1 MVRPRAQR
9 ERVAASLAFDAA
21 LGQRASASGILKG
34 AIFQALLATADGSS
48 SATAASL
55 GLDMSDD
62 EWQEQARGAD
72 LLRKLVRIKV
82 QDDNDL
88 KAAHGALIS
97 CSDFFS
103 NLRVYGARR
112 RLPPT
117 TVIARLDEPP
127 A

>member
-88 KAAHGALIS
+88 KAARGALTS
-97 CSDFFS
+97 CAEFFS
-103 NLRVYGARR
+103 NLTIYGQRQRMNSLA
-112 RLPPT
+112 
-117 TVIARLDEPP
+117 VINKLESI
-127 A
+127 